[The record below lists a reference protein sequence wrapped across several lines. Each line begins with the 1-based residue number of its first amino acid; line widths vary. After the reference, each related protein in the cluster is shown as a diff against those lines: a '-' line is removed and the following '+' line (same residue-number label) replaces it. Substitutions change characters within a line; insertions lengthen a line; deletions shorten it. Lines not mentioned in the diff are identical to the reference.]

1 MFGQTTDA
9 NEDLIFDEPTWT
21 EWKRTF
27 LFLPKKTITGNEIIG
42 FAWTRMEEMRV
53 REYEEEVGYYLSP
66 GLDGV
71 EYARNKKE
79 IFLINLKGEDDAVVV

>member
-9 NEDLIFDEPTWT
+9 NEDILFDEPTWT

-27 LFLPKKTITGNEIIG
+27 LFLPKKTIAGNEIIG

-53 REYEEEVGYYLSP
+53 REYDDVVGYYVFP
-66 GLDGV
+66 GKDGI

-79 IFLINLKGEDDAVVV
+79 IFLIKLKGEDDAVVV